1 MRALLA
7 RWWVTLAV
15 LLFLLGYF
23 GWWRVFPDP
32 LTRLFQA
39 LPPDQG
45 IYLYADV
52 KGLRSAPVLRALL
65 DSPESPLGAYRS
77 LMGEAGFLEA
87 SETDGL
93 ALSMSGR
100 HVRFVAYGTISQSR
114 LRTYVEQRGGNC
126 EETLPR
132 ETCRFSAGTPAREI
146 TLKMLDEDLLSVSY
160 LAGPE
165 DAGDHSTEGAG
176 DLAPLVRAQ
185 ILDGALLWCALRPSR
200 IDEIAAALPPGAVNL
215 AFFARALENAERA
228 YLWIEQEDVAG
239 SFSLLLAAETA
250 SPDDA
255 AELNGLLLSLN
266 RFAAAAADTG
276 RGESPSEWGQV
287 LRSGE
292 FAQVEETVQAIWSL
306 DSVLRRS
313 PEGSH
318 GNR

>member
-1 MRALLA
+1 MLA
-7 RWWVTLAV
+7 RWWVTLAA

-39 LPPDQG
+39 LPADQG
-45 IYLYADV
+45 LYLYADV

-77 LMGEAGFLEA
+77 LTGFLEA
-87 SETDGL
+87 SETEGL

-100 HVRFVAYGTISQSR
+100 HVRLVAYGTISQSR
-114 LRTYVEQRGGNC
+114 LRTYIEQRGGNC
-126 EETLPR
+126 EETQPR
-132 ETCRFSAGTPAREI
+132 ETCRFSAGTPTREI

-160 LAGPE
+160 LADPE
-165 DAGDHSTEGAG
+165 DAGGHSAEGAG

-185 ILDGALLWCALRPSR
+185 ILDGALLWCALRPQQ

-255 AELNGLLLSLN
+255 AELSGLLLSLN

-276 RGESPSEWGQV
+276 RGDSPSEWGQV

-313 PEGSH
+313 PERSH

>member
-1 MRALLA
+1 MLA

-77 LMGEAGFLEA
+77 LIGEAGFLEA
-87 SETDGL
+87 SETEGL
-93 ALSMSGR
+93 VLSMSGR
-100 HVRFVAYGTISQSR
+100 HVRLVAYGTISQSR
-114 LRTYVEQRGGNC
+114 LRTYVDQRGGNC

-318 GNR
+318 ENR

>member
-1 MRALLA
+1 MLA

-77 LMGEAGFLEA
+77 LIGEAGFLEA
-87 SETDGL
+87 SETEGL
-93 ALSMSGR
+93 VLSMSGR
-100 HVRFVAYGTISQSR
+100 HVRLVAYGTISQSR
-114 LRTYVEQRGGNC
+114 LRTYVDQRGGNC

-185 ILDGALLWCALRPSR
+185 ILDGALLWCALRPQQ

-318 GNR
+318 ENR

>member
-1 MRALLA
+1 MLA
-7 RWWVTLAV
+7 RWWVTLAA

-39 LPPDQG
+39 LPADQG
-45 IYLYADV
+45 LYLYADV

-77 LMGEAGFLEA
+77 LTGFLEA
-87 SETDGL
+87 SETEGL

-100 HVRFVAYGTISQSR
+100 HVRLVAYGTISQSR
-114 LRTYVEQRGGNC
+114 LRTYIEQRGGNC
-126 EETLPR
+126 EETQPR
-132 ETCRFSAGTPAREI
+132 ETCRFSAGTPTREI

-160 LAGPE
+160 LADPE
-165 DAGDHSTEGAG
+165 DAGGHSAEGAG

-185 ILDGALLWCALRPSR
+185 ILDGALLWCALRPQQ

-255 AELNGLLLSLN
+255 AELSGLLLSLN
-266 RFAAAAADTG
+266 RFAAAAADAG
-276 RGESPSEWGQV
+276 RGDSPSEWGQV

-313 PEGSH
+313 PERSH